1 MESNALKNEF
11 LVESFENLSTI
22 SEDLNAYAKDST
34 NKEIL
39 NKIYRTVH
47 TMKGSASFLGYK
59 VLQELTHSAENLLDA
74 LRDDVLLFSNAIL
87 DGLID
92 SFDICHTILK
102 SIEINDSEEGIDI
115 NQSKSKLDAI
125 LNGDVPNQDPNEVTN
140 LDSEFE
146 SNFKD
151 SIEQP
156 KENLSLESE
165 SQNFD
170 EELLNLIEEH
180 RETYSYSNARPLAK
194 DKDSFGPPSNA
205 ALESL
210 QELIESGRVDSS
222 ALDEIALN
230 SSKDGEIESTTNSVD
245 TNTFNA
251 DNNLINSAAME
262 SLKELTSSGALD
274 SNILEQLEG
283 GATNQSTDTTP
294 KQSENSMNIVDA
306 LDSDGPSI
314 TTTSTDGQFLEST
327 KSIADSV
334 VRVNVAVLDKI
345 MNLVGE
351 LVLNRNQVVR
361 YSNANLGN
369 NEINRLS
376 QQLNTITSEL
386 QSEVMST
393 RMQPIG
399 SILSK
404 FERLVR
410 DFARTCNKKISL
422 KLSGQETELD
432 KTLIEAIKDP
442 LVHIIRNAADHGL
455 ESVEERQNLGK
466 NPQGMIH
473 IKAYNESGQVTI
485 EIIDDGRG
493 LNSEKIKNK
502 AREKKLIS
510 EERLEKMSDQQ
521 VYNLIFSP
529 GFSTAE
535 KITNIS
541 GRGVGMDVVKT
552 NIENIGGT
560 ISINSDL
567 GKGTTFKMRIPLTLA
582 IVPAL
587 IIRNNNQS
595 FAIPQLNLVE
605 LVRLEGPEDLKLIE
619 KISDSEFLRL
629 RGNLTPLFRLESV
642 LELQTMATKS
652 KALRSV
658 VKSNQFEATEMKGIT
673 NNSDNDNSLNILILN
688 AENNFFGIIVE
699 EILDTE
705 EIVVKPLNAFKD
717 SSIFGGA
724 TIMGDGSVA
733 LILDALGFLNRFS
746 ILKDVQSE
754 NQQSYLN
761 SPDEIQNIGE
771 MQENLLFTLAD
782 DRVYAIPLSL
792 VSRLEEF
799 SVNQIERTGNRP
811 IIRYLDAP
819 MPLINV
825 EKTLGLDCTSVLE
838 KYTSENVNAFPCIVA
853 NIQGRNYGLIVKEIR
868 DISID
873 NVEIDD
879 TAVDREGILG
889 TIFIQ
894 NKTVSLVDMYTIIE
908 AQGFESVKRPT
919 EVQIQQNQKDRKR
932 ILLVDDSA
940 MYRKMETDALS
951 DHGYSVDT
959 GINGEDGLNLLA
971 KNEYDLLI
979 TDIEMPVL
987 DGYEFAKRVRENEK
1001 FSQMPI
1007 VALSTRASVR
1017 DKEKGKNAGFD
1028 YHLEKFRKDE
1038 VLELVA
1044 NILKRD

>member
-1 MESNALKNEF
+1 M
-11 LVESFENLSTI
+11 
-22 SEDLNAYAKDST
+22 
-34 NKEIL
+34 
-39 NKIYRTVH
+39 
-47 TMKGSASFLGYK
+47 
-59 VLQELTHSAENLLDA
+59 
-74 LRDDVLLFSNAIL
+74 
-87 DGLID
+87 ID
-92 SFDICHTILK
+92 
-102 SIEINDSEEGIDI
+102 
-115 NQSKSKLDAI
+115 
-125 LNGDVPNQDPNEVTN
+125 
-140 LDSEFE
+140 
-146 SNFKD
+146 
-151 SIEQP
+151 
-156 KENLSLESE
+156 
-165 SQNFD
+165 
-170 EELLNLIEEH
+170 
-180 RETYSYSNARPLAK
+180 
-194 DKDSFGPPSNA
+194 
-205 ALESL
+205 
-210 QELIESGRVDSS
+210 SGRVNSS
-222 ALDEIALN
+222 ALDELASQASSDEASSDVENSIA
-230 SSKDGEIESTTNSVD
+230 SESI
-245 TNTFNA
+245 
-251 DNNLINSAAME
+251 DNDMINSAAME
-262 SLKELTSSGALD
+262 SLKELAASGALEESVINELE
-274 SNILEQLEG
+274 SNPNDDRVAMENNLEEL
-283 GATNQSTDTTP
+283 
-294 KQSENSMNIVDA
+294 SENAENSE
-306 LDSDGPSI
+306 SI
-314 TTTSTDGQFLEST
+314 DNTQSNQLFEST

-399 SILSK
+399 SILNK

-410 DFARTCNKKISL
+410 DFARTSNKKIAL

-455 ESVEERQNLGK
+455 ESIEERQSLGK

-493 LNSEKIKNK
+493 LNAEKIKNK
-502 AREKKLIS
+502 AMEKKLFS

-521 VYNLIFSP
+521 IYNLIFSP

-552 NIENIGGT
+552 NIEKIGGT
-560 ISINSDL
+560 ISISSDL

-587 IIRNNNQS
+587 IIKNNKQS

-605 LVRLEGPEDLKLIE
+605 LVRLEGSEDLKLIE
-619 KISDSEFLRL
+619 QISGSEFLRL
-629 RGNLTPLFRLESV
+629 RGNLTPLFRLEQV
-642 LELQTMATKS
+642 LELKTMASKS
-652 KALRSV
+652 KSLKSV
-658 VKSNQFEATEMKGIT
+658 VETNQIEATEIKGIS
-673 NNSDNDNSLNILILN
+673 NKDESDNSLNILILN
-688 AENNFFGIIVE
+688 AEHNFFGIIVE

-717 SSIFGGA
+717 LSIFGGA

-733 LILDALGFLNRFS
+733 LILDALGFLNKFS
-746 ILKDVQSE
+746 SLKEVQSE
-754 NQQSYLN
+754 NQQTYLN
-761 SPDEIQNIGE
+761 TPDEVQNIGE
-771 MQENLLFTLAD
+771 MQENLLFQLFD

-799 SVNQIERTGNRP
+799 SVDQIEKTGNRP
-811 IIRYLDAP
+811 IIRYLNAP

-825 EKTLGLDCTSVLE
+825 EKTLGLNAVSGIESYSNGDLSVL
-838 KYTSENVNAFPCIVA
+838 PCIVA
-853 NIQGRNYGLIVKEIR
+853 NIKGKNYGLIVKEIR

-873 NVEIDD
+873 KVEIDD
-879 TAVDREGILG
+879 AAVDREGILG

-894 NKTVSLVDMYTIIE
+894 DKTVSLIDMYSIIE
-908 AQGFESVKRPT
+908 AQGFEAIKRPT
-919 EVQIQQNQKDRKR
+919 TEQIKQNNKAGKR

-940 MYRKMETDALS
+940 MYRKMERDALN
-951 DHGYSVDT
+951 DHGYLVDT

-987 DGYEFAKRVRENEK
+987 DGYEFAKKVRENDS
-1001 FSQMPI
+1001 FSKMPI
-1007 VALSTRASVR
+1007 VALSTRASVK
-1017 DKEKGKNAGFD
+1017 DKEKGKSAGFD

-1038 VLELVA
+1038 VLDLVA
-1044 NILKRD
+1044 DILKRV